1 MMVSTGRW
9 LRNDTPRHGA
19 GQWILSGPEPM
30 SRPVKMPFMY
40 SLYCTA
46 RGRSRPRLVRMRAA
60 WSAGQIRLPHMV
72 AAGSAGTAKNS
83 RNVVTDTAKRV
94 KTASRTRRMKKRSI
108 GGPFRGVDLFGFAV
122 AGGFE

>member
-1 MMVSTGRW
+1 
-9 LRNDTPRHGA
+9 
-19 GQWILSGPEPM
+19 
-30 SRPVKMPFMY
+30 
-40 SLYCTA
+40 
-46 RGRSRPRLVRMRAA
+46 
-60 WSAGQIRLPHMV
+60 MV

-122 AGGFE
+122 AGGVELGIRRARAAFPSSHTLL